1 LGLQYKNKG
10 SSSCKCFAFATSD
23 SIIYLRFSFWQNH
36 IGKLT
41 QWNQVV
47 SFIGNS
53 NFPQVNAS
61 SFVNYFS
68 CCRNDSVAFGFQMIG
83 CDLDPRTSLTSEF
96 TKASMRHYPHS
107 LPKLPWLLH
116 AAIHGLM
123 HCRFTGITKNLLL
136 RQYIQYSAFALRCS

>member
-1 LGLQYKNKG
+1 LGLQYRTKG
-10 SSSCKCFAFATSD
+10 VLPASVFSFATSD

-53 NFPQVNAS
+53 NFPQENAS

-68 CCRNDSVAFGFQMIG
+68 CCRNNSVAFGFQMIG
-83 CDLDPRTSLTSEF
+83 CDLDPRTSLTSGF
-96 TKASMRHYPHS
+96 TKASARPHS
-107 LPKLPWLLH
+107 LPKLLAPPVAIHRLCCRNSRALWLLK
-116 AAIHGLM
+116 IFS
-123 HCRFTGITKNLLL
+123 CVSIFN
-136 RQYIQYSAFALRCS
+136 IQRLH